1 LALPHWKKEWAIFDH
16 LAENGHHLFQ
26 CTTRSLRELEEKIPK
41 SLSSD
46 QTHNVRAGWIIG
58 SGNVQGGTV
67 VRRHAAV
74 LAPHVV
80 RGVFAL
86 GADTSK

>member
-46 QTHNVRAGWIIG
+46 PTTYELAGLG
-58 SGNVQGGTV
+58 
-67 VRRHAAV
+67 V
-74 LAPHVV
+74 LAM
-80 RGVFAL
+80 
-86 GADTSK
+86 SKAAR